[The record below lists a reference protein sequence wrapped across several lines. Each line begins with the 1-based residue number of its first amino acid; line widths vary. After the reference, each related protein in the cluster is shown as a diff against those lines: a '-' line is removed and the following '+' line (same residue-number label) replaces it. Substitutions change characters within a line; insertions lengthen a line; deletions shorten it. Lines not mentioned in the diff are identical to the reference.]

1 MDFKFYRKS
10 VHRGSMTQKSYDCWV
25 MNGGVDPADGDGVNR
40 IGGQLPNQGNGGSSK
55 TVRGMGLGSAK

>member
-40 IGGQLPNQGNGGSSK
+40 IGG
-55 TVRGMGLGSAK
+55 AAA

>member
-40 IGGQLPNQGNGGSSK
+40 IGGQLPNQGNGRQQQNSQGNGPRVS
-55 TVRGMGLGSAK
+55 

>member
-40 IGGQLPNQGNGGSSK
+40 IGGQLLNQGNGRQQQNSQGNGPGVS
-55 TVRGMGLGSAK
+55 